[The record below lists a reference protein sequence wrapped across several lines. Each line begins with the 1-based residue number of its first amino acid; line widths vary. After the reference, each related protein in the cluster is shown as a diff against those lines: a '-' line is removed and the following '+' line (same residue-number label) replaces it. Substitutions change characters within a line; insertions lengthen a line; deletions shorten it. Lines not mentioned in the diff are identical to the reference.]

1 MPHNHVLDADW
12 GFTGVQPQPGRHHV
26 GRKEIKVSYRNKTY
40 VIFDGDEDMWAYA
53 YMLGWKN
60 NDKID
65 FNFFNAHDLK
75 PLTQNASEETVKKRL
90 RERLSNTKQAI
101 VLVGEK
107 TKNLFHFVR
116 WEMEVCRKL
125 DIPIIAVNLNGLKG
139 QDNDHC
145 PAIIRNEYIVHVPF
159 KMKII
164 QHALDNFPG
173 EYAQRKPTDMG
184 PRQFPDSV
192 YTQLGL

>member
-1 MPHNHVLDADW
+1 M
-12 GFTGVQPQPGRHHV
+12 
-26 GRKEIKVSYRNKTY
+26 SYRNKTY

-60 NDKID
+60 NDNID
-65 FNFFNAHDLK
+65 FNFVNAHDLK

-107 TKNLFHFVR
+107 TKNLFRFIR
-116 WEMEVCRKL
+116 WEMETCQRL

-139 QDNDHC
+139 QDNERC
-145 PAIIRNEYIVHVPF
+145 PAVIRDKYVVHVPF

-164 QHALDNFPG
+164 QYALDNFPG
-173 EYAQRKPTDMG
+173 EYSRRKPTDAG
-184 PRQFPDSV
+184 PRNYPESV
-192 YTQLGL
+192 YTKLAI